1 MRAPRRASSR
11 STAPVAGVAVLLLAL
26 CGSLVQP
33 PAALADP
40 GGRDRARHG
49 STEPTVPTRLE
60 EEMATNP
67 FLRAP
72 DVAALAAM
80 RKAKDEFR

>member
-1 MRAPRRASSR
+1 MEPDNK
-11 STAPVAGVAVLLLAL
+11 AL
-26 CGSLVQP
+26 Q
-33 PAALADP
+33 
-40 GGRDRARHG
+40 DRAQQAREQRG
-49 STEPTVPTRLE
+49 RGEPTVPTRLE